1 MVGWFLTTS
10 EVKRAAV
17 RPMARVAGFAAL
29 AVAAVT
35 ASTASAHDRDHDDDR
50 DGSTRL
56 EVVLNGR
63 IAPVCKLSGGGDID
77 FGVLDGNEQ
86 ADASFGLGCNVP
98 FDLSFQSTRG
108 GLAHATKPRGEG
120 PFAGTLGYTLNVA
133 VPTLSPGPGL
143 MSGSFTSQDLM
154 GRKTLSSGEGVAA
167 GGGRIQIRT
176 QVPGGAGLL
185 AGEYSETLTVT
196 VAPRV

>member
-1 MVGWFLTTS
+1 MGWFLTPS
-10 EVKRAAV
+10 EVKRAGL
-17 RPMARVAGFAAL
+17 RPMARVVGLAAL
-29 AVAAVT
+29 VLAA
-35 ASTASAHDRDHDDDR
+35 ASTASAHDRDHDEGRDDT
-50 DGSTRL
+50 TRL

-143 MSGSFTSQDLM
+143 MSGSFASQDLM

-167 GGGRIQIRT
+167 GDGRIQIRT
-176 QVPGGAGLL
+176 QVPTGAGLL

-196 VAPRV
+196 VSPRV